1 MAGLAEAAG
10 DVKQQ
15 TMAARLLLRVA
26 ADARGAAA
34 VNAVSQM
41 LGPTAVEPVVAAA
54 APGGVDAAE
63 AAALADAVTSKLAG
77 SGGGG
82 AAAVASKPR
91 ATIKVRKGGTGG
103 KGGKGGKDKEVD
115 LAKMLLRVFKLQPSA
130 FELLDCAGDLLAAL
144 VRASLRR
151 LQGAGAASLDAVL
164 KGAAPP
170 LSVLAD
176 VLGSVRCCCCCCCCC
191 CCSSCCCCCRRR
203 RWHRF
208 SCDCRLLISLTPPPS
223 SFSIAADL
231 RRAHRPSEHERCHR
245 GVR

>member
-26 ADARGAAA
+26 ADARGSAA

-41 LGPTAVEPVVAAA
+41 LGPTAVEPVVA

-63 AAALADAVTSKLAG
+63 AAALADAVTSKLVG
-77 SGGGG
+77 SGGGGGG
-82 AAAVASKPR
+82 AAAGASKPR

-144 VRASLRR
+144 VRAALRR
-151 LQGAGAASLDAVL
+151 LQGAGAASLDVVL

-191 CCSSCCCCCRRR
+191 CCRRR

-208 SCDCRLLISLTPPPS
+208 SCDCRLLTPPVLL
-223 SFSIAADL
+223 FH
-231 RRAHRPSEHERCHR
+231 RRRPPACTPT
-245 GVR
+245 V